1 MQYELTM
8 VATDSVNE
16 ANTTV
21 VIKINDVNDM
31 PPVFDQNIYVA
42 ELEEELDYGLPVELL
57 KVGE

>member
-1 MQYELTM
+1 M
-8 VATDSVNE
+8 VATDNVYE